1 MTMAYALKEQG
12 NEHFKAGQYREAE
25 DFYSQAIAVRPNDPK
40 LFGNRALTR
49 IRLSEWRQAESDSR
63 KAIELYG
70 LKNDAAM
77 KAHYYLAQ
85 CLLQLRH
92 VGEALE
98 EAQTAYKIC
107 LATKDSST
115 ETLSMFILRA
125 KQAQWQA
132 RETARLR
139 EANATLAALETL
151 LEQQLERDL
160 QDVEARF
167 QRTEIGDIARGE
179 ERQQLE
185 IEAADR
191 RQIVRENF
199 RDSDTPSS
207 VERVVPDWMVDPI
220 TFEVMHDPVVT
231 PSGVSYERVVLL
243 KHLAEHPI
251 DPLTREPLSEKQL
264 ITNVGLKNACSEFL
278 EMNGWA
284 VDY

>member
-12 NEHFKAGQYREAE
+12 NEYFKAGQYREAE
-25 DFYSQAIAVRPNDPK
+25 EFYSQAIAVRPNDPK

-49 IRLSEWRQAESDSR
+49 IKLSEWRQAESDSR

-70 LKNDAAM
+70 GKNDAAM

-85 CLLQLRH
+85 CLIQLRH
-92 VGEALE
+92 VGEALV

-115 ETLSMFILRA
+115 ETLSSFILRV
-125 KQAQWQA
+125 KQAQWQSK
-132 RETARLR
+132 ETARLR
-139 EANATLAALETL
+139 EANATLGTIETL
-151 LEQQLERDL
+151 LEQQLEREL
-160 QDVEARF
+160 ENIEQCF
-167 QRTEIGDIARGE
+167 QRAEIGDIARGE

-185 IEAADR
+185 MEAVER
-191 RQIVRENF
+191 RRIVRENF
-199 RDSDTPSS
+199 QNPDKPSS
-207 VERVVPDWMVDPI
+207 VERIVPDWMLDPI

-231 PSGVSYERVVLL
+231 PSGVSYERAVLL
-243 KHLAEHPI
+243 KHLAAHPI
-251 DPLTREPLSEKQL
+251 DPLTREPLAEKQL

-278 EMNGWA
+278 EKNGWA